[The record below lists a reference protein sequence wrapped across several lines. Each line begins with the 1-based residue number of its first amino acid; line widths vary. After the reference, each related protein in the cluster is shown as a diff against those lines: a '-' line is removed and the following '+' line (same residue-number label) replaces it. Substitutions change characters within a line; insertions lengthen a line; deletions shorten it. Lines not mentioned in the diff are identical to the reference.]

1 MSCVCPKYA
10 IFLVKISHV
19 LNGLR
24 RILMREGH
32 FILLGA
38 TGDLAL
44 RKIFPALYRAY
55 KDQLLVPSI
64 LATGRSRLSREEFL
78 HLLDTKTKP
87 HLKNLDLV
95 LWENFTQ
102 HIEYVP
108 MDLTQAQDFKALTQ
122 KPLHP
127 NTLIY
132 FSIAPE
138 FFAIACAHL
147 AQVGLNAPQVKIVLE
162 KPLGV
167 DLHSARAIHKSI
179 AKHYQ
184 ESQIYRI
191 DHYLGKQSVQNLLGL
206 RVSNPWLQ
214 ALCNHGHVDHVQ
226 ISVCET
232 LGVESRGGF
241 YDPMGALRDMLQNHM
256 LQMLALLTMPLPS
269 NLDAS
274 SIRKAKLS
282 LLQSL
287 KPLDDQAVRHQ
298 VVRAQ
303 YSANDA
309 LVGYRQESHV
319 NPQSQTETFVAL
331 KLEIDRPEWVDVPF
345 YLRTGKRMGGSFV
358 QVVVG
363 FKGDNSL
370 VFNIQPNPAIWLSL
384 HANAPIVLQSALEGG
399 MDAYQRLILDAFDS
413 NQSAF
418 NHQDELEAAWVWLDP
433 ILQAWQANETPLY
446 FYPAGSFGP
455 KEAFDLLEKEGRA
468 WF

>member
-1 MSCVCPKYA
+1 
-10 IFLVKISHV
+10 
-19 LNGLR
+19 
-24 RILMREGH
+24 MREGH

-55 KDQLLVPSI
+55 RDQLLTPNI
-64 LATGRSRLSREEFL
+64 LATGRSRFTQEEFL
-78 HLLDTKTKP
+78 HVLDSKVKAKFAP
-87 HLKNLDLV
+87 KEQD

-102 HIEYVP
+102 KVRYAS
-108 MDLTQAQDFKALTQ
+108 MDLNRAEDFRALQTST
-122 KPLHP
+122 LHP

-138 FFAIACAHL
+138 FFALACAHL
-147 AQVGLNAPQVKIVLE
+147 AQVGLNAPSAKIVLE

-167 DLHSARAIHKSI
+167 DLHSARAIHESI
-179 AKHYQ
+179 AQYYQ

-191 DHYLGKQSVQNLLGL
+191 DHYLGKQSVQNLLTW
-206 RVSNPWLQ
+206 RASNPLLQ
-214 ALCNHGHVDHVQ
+214 SLWNKNHIDHVQ

-256 LQMLALLTMPLPS
+256 LQMLSLLTLPLP
-269 NLDAS
+269 NKLEAPL
-274 SIRKAKLS
+274 IRQAKLT
-282 LLQSL
+282 LLKSL
-287 KPLDDQAVRHQ
+287 KPLQPKNLAKQ
-298 VVRAQ
+298 VIRAQ
-303 YSANDA
+303 YSAHRDF
-309 LVGYRQESHV
+309 VGYRQEPHI

-331 KLEIDRPEWVDVPF
+331 KLEIDRPEWAGVPF
-345 YLRTGKRMGGSFV
+345 YLRTGKRMGDSFV
-358 QVVVG
+358 RARVA
-363 FKGDNSL
+363 FKGGNFL
-370 VFNIQPNPAIWLSL
+370 EFHVQPNPSLCFKLAPFTLS
-384 HANAPIVLQSALEGG
+384 SALESG

>member
-1 MSCVCPKYA
+1 
-10 IFLVKISHV
+10 
-19 LNGLR
+19 
-24 RILMREGH
+24 MREGH

-55 KDQLLVPSI
+55 EDRLLTPSI
-64 LATGRSRLSREEFL
+64 LATGRSRFSREEFL
-78 HLLDTKTKP
+78 QTLDTKVKAR
-87 HLKNLDLV
+87 LKICDPAS
-95 LWENFTQ
+95 WESFTQ
-102 HIEYVP
+102 QIDYVA
-108 MDLTQAQDFKALTQ
+108 MDLTRAEDFKVLKTR
-122 KPLHP
+122 PLHP

-138 FFAIACAHL
+138 FFATACVHL
-147 AQVGLNAPQVKIVLE
+147 AQVGLNAPEVKIVLE

-179 AKHYQ
+179 AQHYQ

-191 DHYLGKQSVQNLLGL
+191 DHYLGKQSVQNLLYL
-206 RVSNPWLQ
+206 RASNPLLQ
-214 ALCNHGHVDHVQ
+214 TFWSKDYIDHVQ

-256 LQMLALLTMPLPS
+256 LQMLALLTMPLP
-269 NLDAS
+269 AS
-274 SIRKAKLS
+274 LNANSIRQAKLS

-287 KPLDDQAVRHQ
+287 KPLESQHLAKQ
-298 VVRAQ
+298 VIRAQ
-303 YSANDA
+303 YSAHGDFI
-309 LVGYRQESHV
+309 GYRQEPHV

-331 KLEIDRPEWVDVPF
+331 KLEITRSEWVGVPF
-345 YLRTGKRMGGSFV
+345 YLRTGKRMGDSFV
-358 QVVVG
+358 EVVVS
-363 FKGDNSL
+363 FKGGGSL
-370 VFNIQPNPAIWLSL
+370 VFRIQPNPAISLNL
-384 HANAPIVLQSALEGG
+384 HASTPLVLQSALESG

-433 ILQAWQANETPLY
+433 ILQAWQANKTPLY

-455 KEAFDLLEKEGRA
+455 QEAFELLEREGRTWA
-468 WF
+468 KGEDRV